1 MIKKIIILIHLI
13 FLSSILSAQKL
24 VDGFVLSNSNKQPL
38 QNAVITITNLKND
51 IIEYKLTDNNG
62 FFVLSYSSELQKDSL
77 YLNISLLGY
86 ENKRIC
92 VSKLSPKQKIN
103 LVEAEIELKEVKI
116 SPPIIWQKNDTLV
129 YDVIQFKS
137 KGDRNIGSILKKIPG
152 IEVSSGGG
160 IKYHGTPINK
170 FYIEGLDLLEGKYNI
185 ATNNVPADAVTNI
198 EVLENHQPIK
208 NIAGTIFSKQAA
220 INLKLNKNKIQHP
233 IGNTDIGTG
242 VDEHNLLCQ
251 LDIFGL
257 QMKKNNQTIITYK
270 TNNTG
275 INISSEL
282 IEHQLTIDGLLNG
295 NKSISEN
302 LVDATSFNRPPLLS
316 ENRYTFNKTHVLSI
330 NNLWK
335 VTNNNQIRIN
345 LNYMNDR
352 EDETIK
358 QNNTYYLGDSVLSIN
373 EHDILYNRKNFVDGL
388 FTFINNSEKF
398 YLKNALKFQAKWDN
412 TISNISLQDEI
423 VRQHFR
429 TPVHFIQN
437 DLTFYKV
444 LGKHIINFSSYS
456 RYSSLPQQLK
466 VDKDSIDG
474 YATQNISKKG
484 FYSNNNIS
492 FLFSK
497 GYSKLSLK
505 LNLEANIENL
515 KSDLNHILFNDS
527 TDNRLKSDYLNV
539 TFSPN
544 YNYSKNRFQLDFA
557 LPITQHSLWIY
568 DDQFD
573 KKEKYKKLYLSP
585 SLQLRYKLNPLLEVY
600 ANYQFDKDIGDIMN
614 FTQSYTMTNYRNFQ
628 TSSGILS
635 KVKKDS
641 YTIGLNYKNH
651 VTALFFNT
659 KLSYITSKKNLISSQ
674 NFDGIT
680 AFINRIPVD
689 NYQKRWYWRNY
700 IGKYI
705 TSLTTNISLSAGYS
719 LSRSEKLQQS
729 YKYPLRSSIVQLQP
743 KIDSKI
749 TDMFSITYLGE
760 ILYNNMKIKTN
771 GLNNKSSFFQLD
783 QILKFNYYP
792 SDKFIINFLF
802 EYLYNDITNTSFN
815 YYFADMGFTYQIN
828 QFEFSIAFKNIFNR
842 KSYSYIIYNDLD
854 TFSYNYRLRPASVIG
869 NFTFKF

>member
-62 FFVLSYSSELQKDSL
+62 FFVLSYSSELPKDSL

-129 YDVIQFKS
+129 YDVNQFKS

-242 VDEHNLLCQ
+242 VDEDNLLWQ

-302 LVDATSFNRPPLLS
+302 LVDATSFDRPPLLS

-335 VTNNNQIRIN
+335 ITNNNQIRIN

-358 QNNTYYLGDSVLSIN
+358 QNNTYYLGDSALSIN

-474 YATQNISKKG
+474 YATQNISRKG
-484 FYSNNNIS
+484 FYSNNNTS
-492 FLFSK
+492 FLISK

-573 KKEKYKKLYLSP
+573 KKDRYKKLYLSP

-705 TSLTTNISLSAGYS
+705 TSLSTNISLSAGYS

-749 TDMFSITYLGE
+749 TNIFSITYIGE
-760 ILYNNMKIKTN
+760 ILYNDMKIKTN